1 MGVASSSNSANLIA
15 HSGAIDLFQFKNGII
30 GSGPSGFLA
39 SITGVSLGDANY
51 SPMWRI
57 YLVEWNDVKSA
68 QILETRSDIDSFGEE
83 DKLSVSIARLIN
95 GDHIVNSPLIN
106 PF

>member
-1 MGVASSSNSANLIA
+1 
-15 HSGAIDLFQFKNGII
+15 
-30 GSGPSGFLA
+30 
-39 SITGVSLGDANY
+39 
-51 SPMWRI
+51 MWRI